1 VSRANG
7 TFVIEPSRDGL
18 KVLAQNKIA
27 GDETI
32 FNATAA
38 VSGGKLLIR
47 SQNRV
52 YAISE

>member
-7 TFVIEPSRDGL
+7 TFVIEPSKSGL
-18 KVLAQNKIA
+18 KVVAQNKIE

-38 VSGGKLLIR
+38 VSDGNLLIR
-47 SQNRV
+47 SQNRL
-52 YAISE
+52 YCIAE